1 MNKTVQDLI
10 NDYKNGS
17 IDDTIIVDNTDIIA
31 DNIEKVDDFVII
43 FNAPTIVN
51 TRLIFSATITSKTGV
66 MFNGNMQL
74 LVSVENES
82 ARTVKSILE
91 TIKADTKAAI
101 NQLAMNKDWYK

>member
-74 LVSVENES
+74 LVSVENEDVH
-82 ARTVKSILE
+82 TVKSVLE
-91 TIKADTKAAI
+91 TIKTDTKAAKSR
-101 NQLAMNKDWYK
+101 LVANKDWYK